1 MGHGFNGRIWLNT
14 KKQLKLEMFQHL
26 KRRSDYSTKSYTVYG
41 TPMEQKIQ
49 QA

>member
-1 MGHGFNGRIWLNT
+1 
-14 KKQLKLEMFQHL
+14 MFQHL

-49 QA
+49 QAWKNKRERKEL